1 MAKIVDK
8 GVLLLMGV
16 LLVKYMDTARPV
28 VALLIGIIAAALG
41 IVIVDWRIK
50 SIYMAG
56 FLVGC
61 LVFPELIYFLPV
73 IYYDCAKERRAWIV
87 YGSVLIYAI
96 DYYNSG
102 WIGVR
107 ELFLW
112 LALLLLSVVLGM
124 RSGRMEDLEKDM
136 IRLRDTSTELNMVLQ
151 EKNKNLM
158 EKQDYEI
165 YLATLRERNR
175 IAREIHDNVGHMLS
189 RSILQIGAL
198 TTIHKEEPL
207 CEQLGSVNET
217 LNHAMNSIRESVHDL
232 HDDSIDLR
240 QAIHDA
246 TREMRERYHVTIDYD
261 MSAEVP
267 RNVKY
272 CFITIVKEAMSNI
285 VKHSDAD
292 CIFLTLREHPGF
304 YQLMVED
311 NGGGNSRIPEGMGS
325 VNGAENGT
333 SEHAAREGI
342 GLSNMRERVETLHGT
357 FRIHREKGFQ
367 IFVSVPKA
375 AGVMDSGHI

>member
-1 MAKIVDK
+1 MTRIVDK
-8 GVLLLMGV
+8 GVLLLTGIMLVVYLDSIGV
-16 LLVKYMDTARPV
+16 V
-28 VALLIGIIAAALG
+28 VALLIGVIAAALG
-41 IVIVDWRIK
+41 IVVSDWRWK
-50 SIYMAG
+50 SLYIAG
-56 FLVGC
+56 FLVLC
-61 LVFPELIYFLPV
+61 FRLPELIYFLPV

-87 YGSVLIYAI
+87 YGSVVIYAI
-96 DYYNSG
+96 DYYNTAFSG
-102 WIGVR
+102 MR
-107 ELFLW
+107 ELFIW
-112 LALLLLSVVLGM
+112 LGMLLLSVVLGI
-124 RSGRMEDLEKDM
+124 RTGRLEDLEKDM

-151 EKNKNLM
+151 EKNKTLM

-207 CEQLGSVNET
+207 SGQLGSVNET

-240 QAIHDA
+240 QSINDA

-267 RNVKY
+267 RNIKY

-292 CIFLTLREHPGF
+292 SICLTLREHPGF

-311 NGGGNSRIPEGMGS
+311 NGGNTSGEISTANGVGVLLSQSAVSAGEETGNM
-325 VNGAENGT
+325 
-333 SEHAAREGI
+333 HEGI

-357 FRIHREKGFQ
+357 FRIHKEKGFQ
-367 IFVSVPKA
+367 IFVSIPKQQ
-375 AGVMDSGHI
+375 DK